1 MRPQNVPSQGS
12 HGLTS
17 PLFGAAGGLEVA
29 GADGNRGVGR
39 DRLEPGKI
47 GFFGHLLLA
56 LHASRAREARHELS
70 RHAHLIEYARRH
82 PLTFGNRT
90 ASPEGELPHG

>member
-1 MRPQNVPSQGS
+1 MRPQNAPSQGS
-12 HGLTS
+12 LGLTS
-17 PLFGAAGGLEVA
+17 PLFGARGGLEVA
-29 GADGNRGVGR
+29 GADGN
-39 DRLEPGKI
+39 RLEPGKI

-90 ASPEGELPHG
+90 ASAEGERSHG